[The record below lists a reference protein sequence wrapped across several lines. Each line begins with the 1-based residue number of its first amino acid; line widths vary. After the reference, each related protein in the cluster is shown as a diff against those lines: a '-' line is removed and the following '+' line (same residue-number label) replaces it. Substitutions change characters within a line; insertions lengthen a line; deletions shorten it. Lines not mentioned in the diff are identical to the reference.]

1 MNKINSRYK
10 LLAMAVAF
18 MPIFTNC
25 ADNNTKAIVNLP
37 AEPAGLGYEKTIAE
51 PDVVYP
57 LPVVDNFIAQT
68 GKDAHGNLINKYD
81 RAVNPVIQLLKGFD
95 EVWSLG
101 DAKWANGEAN
111 GSGPKDR
118 FASTH
123 IVDAAVWRENMSY
136 SLRVTGSVPGYERS
150 YQDALGA
157 YFDDLRSKNNS
168 LIDGLGP
175 LAEWYKQGSG
185 AHTLIQH
192 NIADQY
198 LDASNEKFFN
208 VNEIITYEE
217 MDSSTA
223 SVDSELGFF
232 VKFLN
237 IMRGP
242 EGTTSPAKY
251 FYCSPRPWT
260 MDDNGNVRQTGT
272 IRLGSGDAREEGNRK
287 MGQRTIPVY
296 DSHIQVVPALIYS
309 LENRGRHK
317 DCGFPSGH
325 TNAGYLA
332 AFAYAYAVPERYPEL
347 LTRAAKLGEDRIISG
362 YHSPLDVIGGRI
374 MATALAAAYINRYS
388 DDADAALANT
398 RKYFEARIRDEKSLM
413 QYAHSESADDPFAD
427 DKANKAYYREKLAYS
442 FKQNPA
448 KAGQEMIVPKGAEV
462 LLKSRFPYLT
472 AQQRRV
478 VLYTTGI
485 DSGYPVL
492 DDSNGWGRIDLVTAA
507 DGYGAFVGDVYVNM
521 DATKGYFSAAD
532 SWDNDIHGKG
542 KLVKSGSGKLVLTGS
557 NSYSGGTVLNGG
569 TLVAASSSA
578 FGSGDVFVNAGAI
591 IVRSKKP
598 LVIGNHYTQINGT
611 LSFDL
616 RGHNQADLIVHGDM
630 NIKAGNVLIDLET
643 ADQFKQGDTLAIIQA
658 DQIHGRFESA
668 VTQDDRLLDIVYEDN
683 RIVIKL

>member
-1 MNKINSRYK
+1 MYKIDSRYK

-18 MPIFTNC
+18 MPILTNC
-25 ADNNTKAIVNLP
+25 ANNNAKAIISLP
-37 AEPAGLGYEKTIAE
+37 AEPAGMGYEKTIVE
-51 PDVVYP
+51 PDVMYP
-57 LPVVDNFIAQT
+57 LPIVENFIAQT
-68 GKDAHGNLINKYD
+68 GKDTHGNSINKYD
-81 RAVNPVIQLLKGFD
+81 RSVNPVIRLLKGLD
-95 EVWSLG
+95 DVWSLG
-101 DAKWANGEAN
+101 DVEWANGEAN
-111 GSGPKDR
+111 GSGPKNR
-118 FASTH
+118 FMNTH
-123 IVDAAVWRENMSY
+123 IVDAAVWQENMSY

-150 YQDALGA
+150 YQDALDA
-157 YFDDLRSKNNS
+157 YLDDLRSKNNS

-175 LAEWYKQGSG
+175 LAEWYKQGAG
-185 AHTLIQH
+185 ARSLIQH
-192 NIADQY
+192 DITDQY
-198 LDASNEKFFN
+198 LKTSDEKFFN
-208 VNEIITYEE
+208 VNEVILYEE

-223 SVDSELGFF
+223 SVDSELGSF

-260 MDDNGNVRQTGT
+260 MNNDGNVRQTGT
-272 IRLGSGDAREEGNRK
+272 ITLGSGEPREAGNRK

-388 DDADAALANT
+388 SDADAALANT
-398 RKYFEARIRDEKSLM
+398 RKYFEARIRDEESLM
-413 QYAHSESADDPFAD
+413 QYAQSGGADDPFAD
-427 DKANKAYYREKLAYS
+427 DKANKAYYREKLVYS
-442 FKQNPA
+442 FKQDPA
-448 KAGQEMIVPKGAEV
+448 KVGQEMIVPKGAEV

-472 AQQRRV
+472 GQQRRV

-492 DDSNGWGRIDLVTAA
+492 DDSNGWGRIDLVTAS

-521 DATKGYFSAAD
+521 DATKGYFNAAD

-557 NSYSGGTVLNGG
+557 NNYQGGTVLNGG
-569 TLVAASSSA
+569 ALVAASSNA
-578 FGSGDVFVNAGAI
+578 FGSGDVFVNAGAV
-591 IVRSKKP
+591 IVRSEKP
-598 LVIGNHYTQINGT
+598 LVVGKRYTQVNGT
-611 LSFDL
+611 LSFEL
-616 RGHNQADLIVHGDM
+616 SGHNQGGLLVHGDM
-630 NIKAGNVLIDLET
+630 NIKAGNVLIDLDNT
-643 ADQFKQGDTLAIIQA
+643 DQFKQGDTLAVIQA
-658 DQIHGRFESA
+658 NDIHGRFDSA
-668 VTQDDRLLDIVYEDN
+668 VTQDGRLLDIIYEDN